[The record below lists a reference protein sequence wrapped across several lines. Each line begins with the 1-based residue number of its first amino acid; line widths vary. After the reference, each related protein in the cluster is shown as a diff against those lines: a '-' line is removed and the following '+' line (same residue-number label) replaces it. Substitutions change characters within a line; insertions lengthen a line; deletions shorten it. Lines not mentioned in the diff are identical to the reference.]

1 MVRIDKIY
9 FINSEQRADR
19 KEHMKGWLKEC
30 VPENKIERIEAV
42 CSEDNAYLKIQSHIK
57 VLEAFIESG
66 HPVCCIFEDDFS
78 PVDRVKFWIYI
89 ARVFFVKV
97 DFDLVQFTH
106 DALTSTE
113 TEHKF
118 LVKPEHAQ
126 VAAGYMITK
135 EFAPTL
141 LEYFKTQTEE
151 SYNSD
156 TRVTEESVL
165 SKWFIHVPNLGY
177 QAESSENIMET
188 MHAVFE
194 ANM

>member
-1 MVRIDKIY
+1 MVQIDKIY
-9 FINSEQRADR
+9 YINFEQRADR
-19 KEHMKGWLKEC
+19 KEHMKSWLKEC

-57 VLEAFIESG
+57 VLESFIESG

-106 DALTSTE
+106 DATHDARTSTE

-141 LEYFKTQTEE
+141 LEYLKSYE
-151 SYNSD
+151 SEQPEQPEN
-156 TRVTEESVL
+156 L
-165 SKWFIHVPNLGY
+165 MSKWFVHVPNLGY
-177 QAESSENIMET
+177 QAESIN
-188 MHAVFE
+188 H
-194 ANM
+194 